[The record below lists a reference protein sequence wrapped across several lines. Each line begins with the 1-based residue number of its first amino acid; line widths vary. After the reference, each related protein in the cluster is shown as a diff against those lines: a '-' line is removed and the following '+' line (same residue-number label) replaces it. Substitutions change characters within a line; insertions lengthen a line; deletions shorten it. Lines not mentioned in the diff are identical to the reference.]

1 MGNHQIDSQNALV
14 ENRLVQLSDKARV
27 TFADGNTTVATATR
41 KLVCYLPAGCL
52 VTNVYVLITEL
63 FNAAGTDL
71 LTVGTIADDDLLLD
85 DLDLAATNT
94 PLPYNAA
101 KTAALT
107 PYVSAVEV
115 PIYATYLYTVGAS
128 TTGICYVALEWVPWH
143 ERDMVHTSVGT

>member
-1 MGNHQIDSQNALV
+1 MGNHQTDSQNALV
-14 ENRLVQLSDKARV
+14 ENRLVQLSDACPV
-27 TFADGNTTVATATR
+27 FFGDGALTVATARR
-41 KLVCYLPAGCL
+41 KLICYLPAGCL

-128 TTGICYVALEWVPWH
+128 TTGICYVALEWAPWH
-143 ERDMVHTSVGT
+143 VRNMEHVSTGT